1 MFNIK
6 HSTAV
11 RCDGAMK
18 RFRTKKKNGRGFRNL
33 FEFEYLQA
41 IDDVSFEVKEGEI
54 FGIIGPNGSG
64 KSTLIRMLSTLLLP
78 DEGEIMIFDKD
89 VTKNTLEVQR
99 MINRVSVDASFF
111 KKLSVR
117 ENLGYAARI
126 YGVPKR
132 KSLAEAEETLID
144 FGLDESKFDSS
155 VQDLSRGQQ
164 QMVSIAR
171 SLMSKPKLLLL
182 DEPTT
187 GLDPQSKRKVQ
198 KFISK
203 VSKNERTTIILTS
216 HDMDEVEKLCERI
229 AFIKDGKIWG
239 EGSADDLKQRV
250 KTNSLENV
258 FLSLTGEKFE
268 EVA

>member
-1 MFNIK
+1 MLSFTQT
-6 HSTAV
+6 TAV
-11 RCDGAMK
+11 RCESAK
-18 RFRTKKKNGRGFRNL
+18 KAFRTKRKKGIKSF

-41 IDDVSFEVKEGEI
+41 IDDVSFEVSEGEI
-54 FGIIGPNGSG
+54 YGVIGPNGSG

-78 DEGEIMIFDKD
+78 DEGKIEIFGHD
-89 VTKNTLEVQR
+89 VTRNTLEVRR

-117 ENLGYAARI
+117 ENLSYAARI
-126 YGVPKR
+126 FGVPK
-132 KSLAEAEETLID
+132 KSSLKKAEEIMVD
-144 FGLDESKFDSS
+144 FGLDAKKFDSS
-155 VQDLSRGQQ
+155 VEDLSRGQQ

-171 SLMSKPKLLLL
+171 SLMSQPRVLLL

-198 KFISK
+198 KFVK
-203 VSKNERTTIILTS
+203 FVCDNEKTTIILTS

-239 EGSADDLKQRV
+239 QGSAECLKLQAQ
-250 KTNSLENV
+250 KTSLEDV